1 MQCAQLHQAT
11 VQKVR
16 RRALDALAVCFGHVG
31 LDDGR
36 GLVAV
41 ETLVEIRRVE
51 LQIRR
56 VLFQLGFGE
65 RTDILARPY
74 GEQLVVIVPELALQ
88 VGAFGCLRRP
98 VRFPN
103 SPLIDDW
110 IELVREFD
118 LA

>member
-1 MQCAQLHQAT
+1 MQRAQLHQAA

-16 RRALDALAVCFGHVG
+16 RRALDSLALRLGHVR

-41 ETLVEIRRVE
+41 ETRVEIRRVE
-51 LQIRR
+51 LQIRG
-56 VLFQLGFGE
+56 VLFQFGFGE

-74 GEQLVVIVPELALQ
+74 GEQLVVILPELALQ
-88 VGAFGCLRRP
+88 IGTFGCLRCP